1 MVTRH
6 HAIGV
11 CKTAIAARYAGGTD
25 QETLI
30 MTIRFLLV
38 AGAAALM
45 CGPAFAQAQPLPST
59 FDRVQSALS
68 ASRGPAHAD
77 GTVRVQSNISYF
89 VPVAAGDD
97 AAAEKEREK
106 ARAAIYETAA
116 HECTLLLAT
125 LAKECRLVSLNSN
138 VGAARNYGQ
147 AQQNGFSVNGV
158 MSFQIV
164 PK

>member
-1 MVTRH
+1 
-6 HAIGV
+6 
-11 CKTAIAARYAGGTD
+11 
-25 QETLI
+25 
-30 MTIRFLLV
+30 MTIRILLA
-38 AGAAALM
+38 AGAAALLY
-45 CGPAFAQAQPLPST
+45 GPAIAQAQSLPSS
-59 FDRVQSALS
+59 FERVQSALN
-68 ASRGPAHAD
+68 ASRGLVKAD

-125 LAKECRLVSLNSN
+125 LAKECRLASLNSN
-138 VGAARNYGQ
+138 IGTARNYGP
-147 AQQNGFSVNGV
+147 AQQSGFTVNGV